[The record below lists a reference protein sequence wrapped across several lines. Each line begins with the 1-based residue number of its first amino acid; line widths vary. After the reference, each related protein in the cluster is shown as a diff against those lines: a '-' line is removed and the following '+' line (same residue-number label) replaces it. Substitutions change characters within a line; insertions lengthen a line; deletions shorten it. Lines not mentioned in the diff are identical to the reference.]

1 MILYGKHHFFLRGL
15 KMTINLILLSLLAYV
30 IGSIP
35 SGLWIGKIFY
45 KKDIRD
51 FGSGNLGATNSFRV
65 LGIKAGSIV
74 TVMDILKGT
83 VATLLPFFFQLNVDH
98 HFWLLTGAFAIIGH
112 SFPLFAG
119 FRGGKA
125 VATSAGVILAYAP
138 LLFVAALVVFLV
150 TLKLSKYVSLSSMI
164 GALAA
169 LIISLF
175 MGDWILIILVACIAL
190 FVIWRHRAN
199 ITRIRNGE
207 EPKIKWM

>member
-1 MILYGKHHFFLRGL
+1 
-15 KMTINLILLSLLAYV
+15 MTINLILLSLLAYV
-30 IGSIP
+30 VGSIP

>member
-1 MILYGKHHFFLRGL
+1 
-15 KMTINLILLSLLAYV
+15 MTINLILLSLLAYV

-207 EPKIKWM
+207 EPKIK

>member
-1 MILYGKHHFFLRGL
+1 
-15 KMTINLILLSLLAYV
+15 MTINLILLSLLAYV

-175 MGDWILIILVACIAL
+175 TGDWILIILVACIAL

>member
-1 MILYGKHHFFLRGL
+1 
-15 KMTINLILLSLLAYV
+15 MTINLILLSLLAYV

-83 VATLLPFFFQLNVDH
+83 VATLLPLFFQLNVDH

>member
-1 MILYGKHHFFLRGL
+1 
-15 KMTINLILLSLLAYV
+15 MTINLILLSLLAYV

-112 SFPLFAG
+112 SVPLFAG

>member
-1 MILYGKHHFFLRGL
+1 
-15 KMTINLILLSLLAYV
+15 MTINLILLSLLAYV

-138 LLFVAALVVFLV
+138 LLFVAALIVFLV

>member
-1 MILYGKHHFFLRGL
+1 
-15 KMTINLILLSLLAYV
+15 MTINLILLSLLAYV

-207 EPKIKWM
+207 EPKIIWM

>member
-1 MILYGKHHFFLRGL
+1 MRGL

-45 KKDIRD
+45 KKDIRE

-175 MGDWILIILVACIAL
+175 MGDWILIVLVACIAL

>member
-1 MILYGKHHFFLRGL
+1 
-15 KMTINLILLSLLAYV
+15 MTINLILLSLLAYV

-45 KKDIRD
+45 KKDIRE

-164 GALAA
+164 GALAT

-175 MGDWILIILVACIAL
+175 MGDWILIVLVACIAL

>member
-1 MILYGKHHFFLRGL
+1 
-15 KMTINLILLSLLAYV
+15 MTINLILLSLLVYV

-45 KKDIRD
+45 KKDIRE

-175 MGDWILIILVACIAL
+175 MGDWILIVLVACIAL

>member
-1 MILYGKHHFFLRGL
+1 
-15 KMTINLILLSLLAYV
+15 MTINLILLSLLAYV

-35 SGLWIGKIFY
+35 SGLWIGKIFFFFY

>member
-1 MILYGKHHFFLRGL
+1 
-15 KMTINLILLSLLAYV
+15 MTINLILLSLLAYV

-45 KKDIRD
+45 KKDIRE

-83 VATLLPFFFQLNVDH
+83 VATLLPFFFHLNVDH

>member
-1 MILYGKHHFFLRGL
+1 
-15 KMTINLILLSLLAYV
+15 MTINLILLSLLAYV

-45 KKDIRD
+45 KKDIRE

-98 HFWLLTGAFAIIGH
+98 HFWLITGAFAIIGH

-175 MGDWILIILVACIAL
+175 MGDWILIVLVACIAL

>member
-1 MILYGKHHFFLRGL
+1 
-15 KMTINLILLSLLAYV
+15 MTINLILLSLLAYV

-65 LGIKAGSIV
+65 LGVKAGSIV

-83 VATLLPFFFQLNVDH
+83 VATLLPFFFQLNVNH

-138 LLFVAALVVFLV
+138 LLFVAALVVFLL
-150 TLKLSKYVSLSSMI
+150 TLKISKYVSLSSMI

-169 LIISLF
+169 LIISFF

>member
-1 MILYGKHHFFLRGL
+1 
-15 KMTINLILLSLLAYV
+15 MTINLILLSLLAYV

-175 MGDWILIILVACIAL
+175 MGDRILIILVACIAL